1 MTWEEC
7 KPVEKK
13 VPMAVAHM
21 DCVPVPVLILI
32 VILIL
37 IVFLIFILIVTTIM
51 IMIMIMVILKVRYV
65 DYENKTTEAMADN
78 IDCFVHKKPVNHDDD
93 VDHDLDDDPNHAS
106 GDSAYVEHLKVCEPV
121 TSKKCAETT
130 YTRCEEVGFTINI
143 IIIIIIR
150 LPQSFYNYHVV

>member
-1 MTWEEC
+1 MSQVTWEEC

-21 DCVPVPVLILI
+21 DCVPVPVLIVS

-37 IVFLIFILIVTTIM
+37 IVFLIFILIVTTII
-51 IMIMIMVILKVRYV
+51 IMIMIMVIFKVRYV
-65 DYENKTTEAMADN
+65 DYENKTTEAMVDN

-93 VDHDLDDDPNHAS
+93 VDHDLDDDDPNH
-106 GDSAYVEHLKVCEPV
+106 SAYVEHLKVCEPV

-143 IIIIIIR
+143 IIIIR

>member
-32 VILIL
+32 VILI
-37 IVFLIFILIVTTIM
+37 IIVTTIM
-51 IMIMIMVILKVRYV
+51 IMIMVIFKVRYV

-93 VDHDLDDDPNHAS
+93 VDHDPDDDPNHAS
-106 GDSAYVEHLKVCEPV
+106 GDSAYVEHLRRFA
-121 TSKKCAETT
+121 S
-130 YTRCEEVGFTINI
+130 R
-143 IIIIIIR
+143 
-150 LPQSFYNYHVV
+150 